1 VHKSCTP
8 GSTKKYIYLYGE
20 AESPLRVSARLTAVH
35 RGGIVLSVAIHIK
48 SKALI
53 YYLPYHHLEVRD
65 MQPTDT
71 DEYGYEPERKYIDD
85 EWEVEWEYERQ
96 LRDE

>member
-1 VHKSCTP
+1 MYPYT
-8 GSTKKYIYLYGE
+8 E
-20 AESPLRVSARLTAVH
+20 AESPLRASARLTAV
-35 RGGIVLSVAIHIK
+35 RKGGIVLSV
-48 SKALI
+48 SFRPTPKALI

-71 DEYGYEPERKYIDD
+71 DEHGYEPERKYIDD